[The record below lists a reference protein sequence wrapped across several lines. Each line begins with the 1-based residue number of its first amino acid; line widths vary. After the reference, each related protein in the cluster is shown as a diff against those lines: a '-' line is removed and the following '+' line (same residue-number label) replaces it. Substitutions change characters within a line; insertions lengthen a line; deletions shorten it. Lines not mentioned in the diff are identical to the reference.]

1 MFSLRLVCLAI
12 FAACILAMSPCEL
25 PESFQTELSQV
36 NLNGT
41 CATQYSMGQLYFDYA
56 HQLLRID
63 IAGTDLSSTSF
74 TASIFQ
80 DYNSMT
86 QYVFDREHDVC
97 VSNSLNGSMDKPV
110 IPSSANLQATV
121 TVGSETL
128 HAWSWTQDGETV
140 VLSVTSQC
148 SLGSVYVFDSS
159 SEQPSTVQH
168 FWNFLPS
175 VPPYIFDIP
184 SECQSSRAVRDVDA
198 VSVSQP
204 FRLTGLVA

>member
-110 IPSSANLQATV
+110 IPSSANLQGNHLSAAVV
-121 TVGSETL
+121 TTRP
-128 HAWSWTQDGETV
+128 ADT
-140 VLSVTSQC
+140 
-148 SLGSVYVFDSS
+148 SS
-159 SEQPSTVQH
+159 SYR
-168 FWNFLPS
+168 N
-175 VPPYIFDIP
+175 
-184 SECQSSRAVRDVDA
+184 SRLRNA
-198 VSVSQP
+198 S
-204 FRLTGLVA
+204 RLELDSRW